1 MRVNNAIRA
10 HVVRLID
17 AEGKQVG
24 VLDTK
29 EALRQSR
36 LVGLDLVE
44 ISPATRPPVCKIMDF
59 GKFQYEQAKK
69 EREQK
74 KGKKKTDIKGIR
86 IGFKTGDHDQELKRK
101 HTEDFLMDG
110 DKVRVEIVLRGREK
124 AHKALAR
131 TIIEAFLR
139 KIAVPHKQEESIAP
153 HPNGFSV
160 TLAPIANK
168 EQTKTENPVTSAS
181 N

>member
-1 MRVNNAIRA
+1 M
-10 HVVRLID
+10 RLID

-69 EREQK
+69 DREQK

-86 IGFKTGDHDQELKRK
+86 IGFKTGEHDQELKRRN
-101 HTEDFLMDG
+101 TEDFLNDG

-124 AHKALAR
+124 AHKPLAR
-131 TIIEAFLR
+131 TIIETFLR
-139 KIAVPHKQEESIAP
+139 KISVPHKQEENIAP

-160 TLAPIANK
+160 TLAPIAHK
-168 EQTKTENPVTSAS
+168 MQTKTESVVEQKN
-181 N
+181 

>member
-1 MRVNNAIRA
+1 M
-10 HVVRLID
+10 
-17 AEGKQVG
+17 
-24 VLDTK
+24 
-29 EALRQSR
+29 RQSR

-86 IGFKTGDHDQELKRK
+86 IGFKTGDHDQDLKRK
-101 HTEDFLMDG
+101 QTDDFLKDG

-124 AHKALAR
+124 AHKPLAR
-131 TIIEAFLR
+131 TIIEAFLK
-139 KIAVPHKQEESIAP
+139 KITVPYRQEENIAP

-160 TLAPIANK
+160 TLAPVSNK
-168 EQTKTENPVTSAS
+168 EQAKAETEVQAS
-181 N
+181 SN